1 VAVTLSP
8 GEASDMKGYGPLMD
22 QPGPSPKVMLADKG
36 YDSDAIRQD
45 LKQRG
50 VEAIIPFKRN
60 RKVQE
65 PIDGFLYALRNMVER
80 CFNKLKQSRRLAT
93 RYDKT
98 ASSFLGFVLIAST
111 RLWIRHFVHTA

>member
-1 VAVTLSP
+1 
-8 GEASDMKGYGPLMD
+8 MKSYGPLMD

-45 LKQRG
+45 LKDRG
-50 VEAIIPFKRN
+50 VEPVIPFKRN
-60 RKVQE
+60 RKIQE
-65 PIDGFLYALRNMVER
+65 PIDGFLYAMRNMVER

>member
-1 VAVTLSP
+1 
-8 GEASDMKGYGPLMD
+8 MD

-45 LKQRG
+45 LKDRG
-50 VEAIIPFKRN
+50 VEPVIPFKRN
-60 RKVQE
+60 RKIQE
-65 PIDGFLYALRNMVER
+65 PIDGFLYAMRNMVER

>member
-1 VAVTLSP
+1 
-8 GEASDMKGYGPLMD
+8 MKGYLPLMD

-45 LKQRG
+45 LKERG
-50 VEAIIPFKRN
+50 VEPIIPFKRN

-80 CFNKLKQSRRLAT
+80 CFNKLKQSRRLPT

-111 RLWIRHFVHTA
+111 RLWIRYFVHTA

>member
-1 VAVTLSP
+1 
-8 GEASDMKGYGPLMD
+8 MKGYGPLMD

-45 LKQRG
+45 LKDRG
-50 VEAIIPFKRN
+50 VEPIIPFKRS

>member
-1 VAVTLSP
+1 
-8 GEASDMKGYGPLMD
+8 MKGYGPLMD
-22 QPGPSPKVMLADKG
+22 QPGPAPKVLLADKG
-36 YDSDAIRQD
+36 YDSNAIRQD
-45 LKQRG
+45 LKDRG
-50 VEAIIPFKRN
+50 VEPIIPFKRN

-93 RYDKT
+93 RYDKS
-98 ASSFLGFVLIAST
+98 ASSYLGFVLIAST

>member
-1 VAVTLSP
+1 
-8 GEASDMKGYGPLMD
+8 MKGYGPLMD

-45 LKQRG
+45 LKDRG
-50 VEAIIPFKRN
+50 VEPIIPFKRN

>member
-1 VAVTLSP
+1 
-8 GEASDMKGYGPLMD
+8 MKGYGPLMD

-45 LKQRG
+45 LKDRG
-50 VEAIIPFKRN
+50 VEPIIPFKRN

-98 ASSFLGFVLIAST
+98 ASSFLGFVLIAYC
-111 RLWIRHFVHTA
+111 LLLIAYCFNKVVD

>member
-1 VAVTLSP
+1 
-8 GEASDMKGYGPLMD
+8 MKGYGPLMD

-45 LKQRG
+45 LKDRG
-50 VEAIIPFKRN
+50 VEPIIPFKRN

-65 PIDGFLYALRNMVER
+65 PFDGFLYALRNMVER